1 MRKKIEVYEMDK
13 KITYDDLDGFLKPYF
28 LAKARQ
34 YYKKQYAEQ
43 DLEYDQDADEKVL
56 KQYADNVKKARPII
70 Y

>member
-34 YYKKQYAEQ
+34 YYKK
-43 DLEYDQDADEKVL
+43 
-56 KQYADNVKKARPII
+56 
-70 Y
+70 